1 MFMKISYLTN
11 YDAQNVRS
19 WSGTPYHMSQALS
32 DVASALE
39 YVGPLTASRW
49 TRGVFR
55 TKQLAYRLLQA
66 KRYSHDTDTG
76 MLKDYGRQATQKL
89 KSSSSD
95 IVLSPVSYTLT
106 YLDCKQPMAF
116 WADATFTALI
126 DYYPF
131 HSNLCH
137 ESIMKGKAMEQA
149 ALDKCRIALFSSDW
163 AAESAIRTYNIN
175 AEKVKVVSY
184 GANIQC
190 HRTLEDIR
198 TISRSKPLDCCKL
211 LFLGV
216 NWHRKGADIA
226 IKVAKELTRLGM
238 KTELTVVGCYPP
250 AGFELPHYV
259 KIVGFVSKA
268 TQEGRDQL
276 EQFLLDAHFL
286 ILPSRA
292 DCTPMVIGEANS
304 FGLPCL
310 ATKTGGIPTLV
321 KDDCNGKLFDLDA
334 SATAYCQYVMEVLND
349 PVRYRAFAELSFTEY
364 QNRLNWPAAVRTVRR
379 LLRAAA

>member
-1 MFMKISYLTN
+1 MKISYLTN

-19 WSGTPYHMSQALS
+19 WSGTPYHMSQALTDVVS
-32 DVASALE
+32 DLE

-49 TRGVFR
+49 TQGVFR
-55 TKQLAYRLLQA
+55 SKQLAYRFLQS
-66 KRYSHDTDTG
+66 KRYSQDSDIG
-76 MLKDYGRQATQKL
+76 ILKDYGRQAAQQL

-95 IVLSPVSYTLT
+95 MVLSPVSYTLA
-106 YLDCKQPMAF
+106 YLDCKQPIAF
-116 WADATFTALI
+116 WADATFAALI

-131 HSNLCH
+131 HSNLCQ
-137 ESIMKGKAMEQA
+137 ESISNGKAMEQA

-163 AAESAIRTYNIN
+163 AAESAIRNYSVNP
-175 AEKVKVVSY
+175 EKVKVVPY

-190 HRTLEDIR
+190 HRTLEDIQ
-198 TISRSKPLDCCKL
+198 TISRSKSLGCCKL

-216 NWHRKGADIA
+216 HWYRKGADTA
-226 IKVAKELTRLGM
+226 IKVAQALNQAGM
-238 KTELTVVGCYPP
+238 KTELTIVGCYPP
-250 AGFELPHYV
+250 QDFDLPPYV

-276 EQFLLDAHFL
+276 EQFLLEAHFL

-292 DCTPMVIGEANS
+292 DCTPMVVGEANS

-310 ATKTGGIPTLV
+310 STKVGGIPTLI

-334 SATAYCQYVMEVLND
+334 SEVAYCQYVIEVLSD
-349 PVRYRAFAELSFTEY
+349 PVRYRAFAESSFAEY
-364 QNRLNWPAAVRTVRR
+364 QNRLNWPAAVRAASR
-379 LLRAAA
+379 LLQAAA